1 MKIKDGFVLRKFA
14 GKTVAVADDDM
25 ADYCNKFIKMNGT
38 GEFVWNLLQND
49 VEYDFVIQSLCSTYD
64 IDEATAKADFDEF
77 LSTVRK
83 AGLLNE
89 QT

>member
-14 GKTVAVADDDM
+14 DKIVAVADDDM
-25 ADYCNKFIKMNGT
+25 ADYCNTFIKMNGT

-49 VEYDFVIQSLCSTYD
+49 VDYDFVIKSLCDTYEV
-64 IDEATAKADFDEF
+64 DEDSARSDFDEF
-77 LSTVRK
+77 LSAVRK

-89 QT
+89 